1 MIVADIVRRS
11 APSVRE
17 HTVLTVAA
25 DALVESGLGSLP
37 VLDADGLLTGVVSE
51 GDLLRFVVGT
61 RHEPAGSPRTVSA
74 AYRQDAYRHVVADV
88 MTRNPVTA
96 TEPLPVEEVAR
107 LFVGCR
113 GGCAVVRL
121 GRLVGVVTR
130 TDVVHALVGSDRLTG
145 RADPGRPPTFLATRL
160 TGRCPNQESCPV
172 RPVWRSA
179 QEQPAAA
186 HRGSVG
192 GMRPR
197 PPVGRRRP
205 GPGRRG

>member
-1 MIVADIVRRS
+1 VIVADIVRRS

-25 DALVESGLGSLP
+25 NALVESGLGSLP
-37 VLDADGLLTGVVSE
+37 VLDPDGLLTGVVSE

-61 RHEPAGSPRTVSA
+61 RHEPAGSPRTGPA

-107 LFVGCR
+107 LFVR
-113 GGCAVVRL
+113 LPWRMLPVVRL

-130 TDVVHALVGSDRLTG
+130 THVVHALVGSDRLTG
-145 RADPGRPPTFLATRL
+145 SG
-160 TGRCPNQESCPV
+160 
-172 RPVWRSA
+172 
-179 QEQPAAA
+179 
-186 HRGSVG
+186 
-192 GMRPR
+192 
-197 PPVGRRRP
+197 
-205 GPGRRG
+205 

>member
-96 TEPLPVEEVAR
+96 TEPLPVGEVAR
-107 LFVGCR
+107 LFVR
-113 GGCAVVRL
+113 LPWRMLPVVRL

-145 RADPGRPPTFLATRL
+145 RAEPGRPPTFLATRL
-160 TGRCPNQESCPV
+160 TGRFPS
-172 RPVWRSA
+172 
-179 QEQPAAA
+179 
-186 HRGSVG
+186 
-192 GMRPR
+192 
-197 PPVGRRRP
+197 
-205 GPGRRG
+205 

>member
-61 RHEPAGSPRTVSA
+61 RHEPAGSPRTVPA
-74 AYRQDAYRHVVADV
+74 AYRQDANRHVVADV

-96 TEPLPVEEVAR
+96 TERLPSR
-107 LFVGCR
+107 RSPGCSSGCR
-113 GGCAVVRL
+113 GGCCRWS
-121 GRLVGVVTR
+121 
-130 TDVVHALVGSDRLTG
+130 GSAGWSAWSPAPTSSTHSSA
-145 RADPGRPPTFLATRL
+145 RAAPPAGGEPGRPTR
-160 TGRCPNQESCPV
+160 T
-172 RPVWRSA
+172 SA
-179 QEQPAAA
+179 
-186 HRGSVG
+186 
-192 GMRPR
+192 
-197 PPVGRRRP
+197 
-205 GPGRRG
+205 

>member
-37 VLDADGLLTGVVSE
+37 VLDPDGLLTGVVSE

-61 RHEPAGSPRTVSA
+61 RHEPAGSPRTVPA

-96 TEPLPVEEVAR
+96 TEPLSVEDVAR
-107 LFVGCR
+107 LFVR
-113 GGCAVVRL
+113 LPWRMLPVVRL

-130 TDVVHALVGSDRLTG
+130 TDVVRALVGSDRLAG
-145 RADPGRPPTFLATRL
+145 
-160 TGRCPNQESCPV
+160 
-172 RPVWRSA
+172 
-179 QEQPAAA
+179 PA
-186 HRGSVG
+186 
-192 GMRPR
+192 
-197 PPVGRRRP
+197 
-205 GPGRRG
+205 

>member
-1 MIVADIVRRS
+1 MIVADIVRP

-37 VLDADGLLTGVVSE
+37 VLDRDGLLTGVVSE

-74 AYRQDAYRHVVADV
+74 AYRRDAYRHVVADV

-96 TEPLPVEEVAR
+96 TEPLSVEEVAR
-107 LFVGCR
+107 LFVR
-113 GGCAVVRL
+113 LPWRMLPVVRL

-130 TDVVHALVGSDRLTG
+130 TDVVHALVGSDRL
-145 RADPGRPPTFLATRL
+145 A
-160 TGRCPNQESCPV
+160 
-172 RPVWRSA
+172 
-179 QEQPAAA
+179 
-186 HRGSVG
+186 GSG
-192 GMRPR
+192 
-197 PPVGRRRP
+197 
-205 GPGRRG
+205 

>member
-25 DALVESGLGSLP
+25 NALVESGLGSLP
-37 VLDADGLLTGVVSE
+37 VLDPDGLLTGVVSE

-61 RHEPAGSPRTVSA
+61 RHEPAGSPRTGPA

-107 LFVGCR
+107 LFVR
-113 GGCAVVRL
+113 LPWRMLPVVRL
-121 GRLVGVVTR
+121 GRHVGVVTR
-130 TDVVHALVGSDRLTG
+130 TDVVHALVGSDRL
-145 RADPGRPPTFLATRL
+145 A
-160 TGRCPNQESCPV
+160 
-172 RPVWRSA
+172 
-179 QEQPAAA
+179 
-186 HRGSVG
+186 GSG
-192 GMRPR
+192 
-197 PPVGRRRP
+197 
-205 GPGRRG
+205 

>member
-61 RHEPAGSPRTVSA
+61 RHEPAGSPGTVPA
-74 AYRQDAYRHVVADV
+74 AYRQDAYLHVVADV
-88 MTRNPVTA
+88 MTRHPVTA
-96 TEPLPVEEVAR
+96 TERLTVGEVAR
-107 LFVGCR
+107 LFVR
-113 GGCAVVRL
+113 LPWRMLPVVRL

-130 TDVVHALVGSDRLTG
+130 TDVVHALVGSG
-145 RADPGRPPTFLATRL
+145 PP
-160 TGRCPNQESCPV
+160 
-172 RPVWRSA
+172 
-179 QEQPAAA
+179 
-186 HRGSVG
+186 H
-192 GMRPR
+192 
-197 PPVGRRRP
+197 RP
-205 GPGRRG
+205 G

>member
-11 APSVRE
+11 APWVRE

-37 VLDADGLLTGVVSE
+37 VLDRDGLLTGVVSE

-61 RHEPAGSPRTVSA
+61 RHEPASLPRTGPT

-96 TEPLPVEEVAR
+96 TEPLSVEDLAR
-107 LFVGCR
+107 LFVR
-113 GGCAVVRL
+113 LPWRMLPVVRL

-130 TDVVHALVGSDRLTG
+130 TDVVHALVGSDRLAG
-145 RADPGRPPTFLATRL
+145 QA
-160 TGRCPNQESCPV
+160 
-172 RPVWRSA
+172 
-179 QEQPAAA
+179 
-186 HRGSVG
+186 
-192 GMRPR
+192 
-197 PPVGRRRP
+197 
-205 GPGRRG
+205 

>member
-1 MIVADIVRRS
+1 VIVADIVRRS

-25 DALVESGLGSLP
+25 NALVESGLGSLP
-37 VLDADGLLTGVVSE
+37 VLDPDGLLTGVVSE

-61 RHEPAGSPRTVSA
+61 RHEPAGSPRTGPA

-107 LFVGCR
+107 LFVR
-113 GGCAVVRL
+113 LPWRMLPVVRL

-130 TDVVHALVGSDRLTG
+130 TDVVHALVGSG
-145 RADPGRPPTFLATRL
+145 PP
-160 TGRCPNQESCPV
+160 
-172 RPVWRSA
+172 
-179 QEQPAAA
+179 
-186 HRGSVG
+186 H
-192 GMRPR
+192 
-197 PPVGRRRP
+197 RP
-205 GPGRRG
+205 G

>member
-107 LFVGCR
+107 LFVR
-113 GGCAVVRL
+113 LPWRMLPVVRL

-130 TDVVHALVGSDRLTG
+130 TDVVHALVGSDRL
-145 RADPGRPPTFLATRL
+145 A
-160 TGRCPNQESCPV
+160 
-172 RPVWRSA
+172 
-179 QEQPAAA
+179 
-186 HRGSVG
+186 
-192 GMRPR
+192 
-197 PPVGRRRP
+197 
-205 GPGRRG
+205 GPG

>member
-96 TEPLPVEEVAR
+96 TELLPVEEVAR
-107 LFVGCR
+107 LFVR
-113 GGCAVVRL
+113 LPWRILPVVRL

-130 TDVVHALVGSDRLTG
+130 TDVVHALVGSDRL
-145 RADPGRPPTFLATRL
+145 A
-160 TGRCPNQESCPV
+160 
-172 RPVWRSA
+172 
-179 QEQPAAA
+179 
-186 HRGSVG
+186 GSG
-192 GMRPR
+192 
-197 PPVGRRRP
+197 
-205 GPGRRG
+205 

>member
-1 MIVADIVRRS
+1 VIVADIVRRS

-37 VLDADGLLTGVVSE
+37 VLDPDGLLTGVVSE

-61 RHEPAGSPRTVSA
+61 RHEPAGSPRTGPA

-107 LFVGCR
+107 LFVR
-113 GGCAVVRL
+113 LPWRMLPVVRL

-130 TDVVHALVGSDRLTG
+130 TDVVHALVGSG
-145 RADPGRPPTFLATRL
+145 PP
-160 TGRCPNQESCPV
+160 
-172 RPVWRSA
+172 
-179 QEQPAAA
+179 
-186 HRGSVG
+186 H
-192 GMRPR
+192 
-197 PPVGRRRP
+197 RP
-205 GPGRRG
+205 G

>member
-37 VLDADGLLTGVVSE
+37 VLDPDGLLTGVVSE

-61 RHEPAGSPRTVSA
+61 RHEPAGSPRTGPA

-107 LFVGCR
+107 LFVR
-113 GGCAVVRL
+113 LPWRMLPVVRL

-130 TDVVHALVGSDRLTG
+130 TDVVHALVGSDRL
-145 RADPGRPPTFLATRL
+145 A
-160 TGRCPNQESCPV
+160 
-172 RPVWRSA
+172 
-179 QEQPAAA
+179 
-186 HRGSVG
+186 GSG
-192 GMRPR
+192 
-197 PPVGRRRP
+197 
-205 GPGRRG
+205 